1 MNNIDCKYS
10 VLMSVYYKEKPEYL
24 DSSIRSMLK
33 QTIFPSEFVIV
44 KDGELTE
51 ELDGVIKK
59 YKQEYQNLFNIIT
72 LEQNV
77 GLGLALKT
85 GIVNCKYEL
94 IARMDSDDYSI
105 PTRIEEE
112 YKIFEENPDISLVR
126 K

>member
-1 MNNIDCKYS
+1 MNNINFKYS

-24 DSSIRSMLK
+24 DYSIKSMLK

-51 ELDGVIKK
+51 ELNNIIEK
-59 YKQEYQNLFNIIT
+59 YKQEYPNLFNIIS

-85 GIVNCKYEL
+85 GILNCKYEF

-112 YKIFEENPDISLVR
+112 LKIFEENSDIGLVR